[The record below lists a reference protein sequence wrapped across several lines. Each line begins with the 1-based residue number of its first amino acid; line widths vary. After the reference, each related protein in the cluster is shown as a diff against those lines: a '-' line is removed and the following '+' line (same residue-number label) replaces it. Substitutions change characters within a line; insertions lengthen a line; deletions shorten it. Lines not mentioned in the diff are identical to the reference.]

1 MNTKYPA
8 ETITWRDVESTN
20 VAAIG
25 WDRGRRLYVQ
35 YKSSAVYLYPGVSR
49 QRAVACARAKS
60 VGAYV
65 AAHIKPHYEAIKV
78 IDGFR
83 VKL

>member
-1 MNTKYPA
+1 MKYPA
-8 ETITWRDVESTN
+8 EKITWREVNSSN

-35 YKSSAVYLYPGVSR
+35 FKSSAIYLYEGISY
-49 QRAVACARAKS
+49 QRAAACARAKS
-60 VGAYV
+60 VGAYL
-65 AAHIKPHYEAIKV
+65 AREIKPHYSAVKIVE
-78 IDGFR
+78 GFR